1 MQQQEARSRSQALA
15 LQSRSTATEAAQA
28 YEQARDVE
36 EAEAAEGR
44 QRKAIVSAAASESL
58 KASAE
63 ADAVCAKAALQEQQ
77 LQKAFHDAQLG
88 ADQERKKMNQLRE
101 KVKQKRREAE
111 QAHKDAEDLD
121 RRIEMQAAQNRES
134 LRQKER
140 EALDAR
146 SQYGNAW
153 DSQQQA
159 EQNVQASLP
168 SMSVAQQAPLLSV
181 PCAQEGLSSMLATT
195 PCDASIGTNDGSA
208 RMCGIVADAAAHAAA
223 NSISRFAEKL
233 TKKLLVDSDVAN
245 PAAAAAGL
253 ATATAGAAPAAAA
266 AVPGSSDAV

>member
-1 MQQQEARSRSQALA
+1 MQQQDARSRSQALA
-15 LQSRSTATEAAQA
+15 SQSRSTATEAAQA
-28 YEQARDVE
+28 YEQARAVE
-36 EAEAAEGR
+36 ESEAAEER

-88 ADQERKKMNQLRE
+88 ADEERAKMNQLRM

-121 RRIEMQAAQNRES
+121 RRLQMQAAQNLES

-153 DSQQQA
+153 DSQQEA
-159 EQNVQASLP
+159 EQNV
-168 SMSVAQQAPLLSV
+168 QAPLLSV
-181 PCAQEGLSSMLATT
+181 PCAQEGLSSMLATGT
-195 PCDASIGTNDGSA
+195 PMEAASIGTNDGSA

-233 TKKLLVDSDVAN
+233 TKKLLVDPDVAT
-245 PAAAAAGL
+245 PGAAAAGL
-253 ATATAGAAPAAAA
+253 ATAAAGMAPA
-266 AVPGSSDAV
+266 GSSANAVQSPLL